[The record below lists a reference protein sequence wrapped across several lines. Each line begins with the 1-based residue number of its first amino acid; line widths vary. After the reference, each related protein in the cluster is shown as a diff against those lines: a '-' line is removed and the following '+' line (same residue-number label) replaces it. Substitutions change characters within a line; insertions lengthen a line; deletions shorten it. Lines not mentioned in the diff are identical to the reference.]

1 MEFVNG
7 KDDIPY
13 MMENKSYVWKQ
24 QPYIYI
30 YTYLIHIYT
39 FTYILRI
46 RTLPAKGWEGTDTA
60 PWIIPQY
67 FLRRYVHPKE
77 YIYIYI
83 HVSIHIPNNENWI
96 PWFVHSILSG
106 TRKYLPSVATKTLR
120 EAPLRGKVVL
130 ANPSNAG
137 LYWPSTQ
144 VVMIYQYVY
153 IYIYIFICKY
163 ILVLVCILCMIVE
176 WFIPKHTYNIYIL
189 YIHSG
194 VYVMYM

>member
-77 YIYIYI
+77 YIYIYTYMY
-83 HVSIHIPNNENWI
+83 P
-96 PWFVHSILSG
+96 
-106 TRKYLPSVATKTLR
+106 Y
-120 EAPLRGKVVL
+120 
-130 ANPSNAG
+130 
-137 LYWPSTQ
+137 
-144 VVMIYQYVY
+144 IYQTMKLEYHDSS
-153 IYIYIFICKY
+153 IRFFRGLENIFPPSQPRHCAK
-163 ILVLVCILCMIVE
+163 L
-176 WFIPKHTYNIYIL
+176 
-189 YIHSG
+189 HSEEK
-194 VYVMYM
+194 